1 VTDTLPLTGVTVLD
15 FGRVIAGP
23 FVGQILGDLGATVI
37 KIERPGNGDETR
49 SYGAAARSSLFE
61 ALNRNK
67 QSVSLDLGHP
77 DARAVLDAMI
87 DKADV
92 LVHNFRTGVME
103 RLGLAPE
110 QVWARNP
117 RVVYCTISGFG
128 SEGPLRTKAA
138 NDVIAQAYSGLM
150 SFTGDADGPP
160 VRVPV
165 PVADYTAGLYATC
178 GVLAALAE
186 RATTGRGRVVETS
199 LIESMMSLESM
210 HIGDYLNTGTLPLRL
225 ASGNML
231 GQPNQAFQTEDGSV
245 VIAAVNDDM
254 WRRCA
259 AVLSGPEL
267 AADPRYLTGRDR
279 LARKDELAEVVEE
292 LTRQFTSEDLVAGLE
307 EAGVV
312 CSAINSIADVVGT
325 PHVQALGILQRSG
338 LGGGVDMVG
347 SPLTV
352 DGVRPGVRSSPPAL
366 GADTEAVLVRLGFAE
381 DEIEKLLTG
390 GALPGPRAGVEAESA
405 GMEKS

>member
-1 VTDTLPLTGVTVLD
+1 VADPLPLTGVTVLD

-23 FVGQILGDLGATVI
+23 FVGQVLGDLGATVI
-37 KIERPGNGDETR
+37 KIERPGKGDETR
-49 SYGAAARSSLFE
+49 SYGTGARSSLFE

-87 DKADV
+87 DRADV

-117 RVVYCTISGFG
+117 RIVYCSISGFG
-128 SEGPLRTKAA
+128 ADGPLRTKAA

-186 RATTGRGRVVETS
+186 RAASGRGRLVETS
-199 LIESMMSLESM
+199 LIESMMSLECM
-210 HIGDYLNTGTLPLRL
+210 HIGDYLNTGALPLRL

-231 GQPNQAFQTEDGSV
+231 GQPNQAFPTKNGSV

-259 AVLSGPEL
+259 TVLSGPEL
-267 AADPRYLTGRDR
+267 AEDPRYLSGRDR
-279 LARKDELAEVVEE
+279 LARKDELAQVVED
-292 LTRQFTSEDLVAGLE
+292 LTRQFTTEDLVAGLE
-307 EAGVV
+307 AVGVV
-312 CSAINSIADVVGT
+312 CSPINSIADVVST
-325 PHVQALGILQRSG
+325 PHVQALGILQRTG
-338 LGGGVDMVG
+338 IGNDVDMVG

-352 DGVRPGVRSSPPAL
+352 DGVRPVVRTSPSAL
-366 GADTEAVLVRLGFAE
+366 GADTEDVLVRLGFTE

-390 GALPGPRAGVEAESA
+390 GAVPDARAGAGTATA

>member
-1 VTDTLPLTGVTVLD
+1 
-15 FGRVIAGP
+15 
-23 FVGQILGDLGATVI
+23 
-37 KIERPGNGDETR
+37 
-49 SYGAAARSSLFE
+49 
-61 ALNRNK
+61 
-67 QSVSLDLGHP
+67 
-77 DARAVLDAMI
+77 
-87 DKADV
+87 
-92 LVHNFRTGVME
+92 
-103 RLGLAPE
+103 LAPE

-117 RVVYCTISGFG
+117 RIVYCSISGFG
-128 SEGPLRTKAA
+128 ADGPLRTKAA

-186 RATTGRGRVVETS
+186 RAASGRGRLVETS
-199 LIESMMSLESM
+199 LIESMMSLECM
-210 HIGDYLNTGTLPLRL
+210 HIGDYLNTGALPLRL

-231 GQPNQAFQTEDGSV
+231 GQPNQAFPTKNGSV

-259 AVLSGPEL
+259 TVLSGPEL
-267 AADPRYLTGRDR
+267 AEDPRYLSGRDR
-279 LARKDELAEVVEE
+279 LARKDELAQVVED
-292 LTRQFTSEDLVAGLE
+292 LTRQFTTEDLVAGLE
-307 EAGVV
+307 AVGVV
-312 CSAINSIADVVGT
+312 CSPINSIADVVST
-325 PHVQALGILQRSG
+325 PHVQALGILQRTG
-338 LGGGVDMVG
+338 IGNDVDMVG

-352 DGVRPGVRSSPPAL
+352 DGVRPVVRTSPSAL
-366 GADTEAVLVRLGFAE
+366 GADTEDVLVRLGFTE

-390 GALPGPRAGVEAESA
+390 GAVPDARAGAGTATA